1 MKKNFS
7 YGNGFVYY
15 QQKDGK
21 EGHLYVEDSWNED
34 ENISIEKIE
43 KDFDEMIFQCGE
55 NFDAEN
61 RKDLFIFCYAVA
73 KGWIK

>member
-1 MKKNFS
+1 MVLFIIGRKMVKKDIYMLKIHGMKM
-7 YGNGFVYY
+7 
-15 QQKDGK
+15 
-21 EGHLYVEDSWNED
+21 
-34 ENISIEKIE
+34 KIFQLKKLK

-55 NFDAEN
+55 NLDAKN

>member
-1 MKKNFS
+1 MLKIHGMKMKIF
-7 YGNGFVYY
+7 
-15 QQKDGK
+15 QLK
-21 EGHLYVEDSWNED
+21 
-34 ENISIEKIE
+34 KIE

-55 NFDAEN
+55 NLDAEN